1 MRANFWS
8 VNYNERAFITM
19 KEKKEV
25 LDSSISFP
33 ARYYWKNIVIFNEKL
48 TNCLFSL
55 QYDVA
60 NLIFSFKYRQQEVDQ
75 NVNEKLLIFVTIRQ
89 KISSLNFSYL
99 TRKFQIYAFAER
111 CCFLTFSFKG
121 KFKNIIFPWNG
132 NIRKLMKI
140 WPFLFFFS
148 YSDININ
155 STPSDRTKSPFALAM
170 INNTCWMMVLAL
182 YHATILVC
190 CKYLGNLSV
199 IFSEDF
205 AIYLNFKKLKTEM
218 NKAS

>member
-1 MRANFWS
+1 
-8 VNYNERAFITM
+8 M
-19 KEKKEV
+19 KNR
-25 LDSSISFP
+25 F
-33 ARYYWKNIVIFNEKL
+33 F
-48 TNCLFSL
+48 
-55 QYDVA
+55 
-60 NLIFSFKYRQQEVDQ
+60 
-75 NVNEKLLIFVTIRQ
+75 FVTKRHRKFHPYAQ
-89 KISSLNFSYL
+89 LPHTKISYL
-99 TRKFQIYAFAER
+99 LKNKHLRKDAAFLHFRFIE
-111 CCFLTFSFKG
+111 SSE
-121 KFKNIIFPWNG
+121 NMIFPWNG

-140 WPFLFFFS
+140 WPFLSFSQIFIRRKFFFS

-155 STPSDRTKSPFALAM
+155 STPSDRRKSPLALAM

-218 NKAS
+218 KKAS

>member
-1 MRANFWS
+1 
-8 VNYNERAFITM
+8 M
-19 KEKKEV
+19 KEKKET

-33 ARYYWKNIVIFNEKL
+33 ARYYRKNIIIFNEKL

-60 NLIFSFKYRQQEVDQ
+60 NFIFSFKYRQQEVDQ
-75 NVNEKLLIFVTIRQ
+75 NVSEKLLIFVTIRQ
-89 KISSLNFSYL
+89 KISSLNFNYL
-99 TRKFQIYAFAER
+99 TRKFQIYAFMER
-111 CCFLTFSFKG
+111 CCFLTFSFEG
-121 KFKNIIFPWNG
+121 KFREYDISVKRKHTKTNENMTFSVLSQIFVR
-132 NIRKLMKI
+132 RK
-140 WPFLFFFS
+140 FFFS
-148 YSDININ
+148 CSDVNIN
-155 STPSDRTKSPFALAM
+155 STPSNRTKSPLALAM

-218 NKAS
+218 KKAS